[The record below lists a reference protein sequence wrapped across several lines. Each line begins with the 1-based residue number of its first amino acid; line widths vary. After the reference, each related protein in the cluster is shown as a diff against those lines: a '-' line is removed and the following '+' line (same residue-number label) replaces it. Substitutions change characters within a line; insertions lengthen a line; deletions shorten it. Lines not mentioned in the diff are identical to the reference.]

1 MADPAPQQTEQPS
14 AEPQAPA
21 PPQETAPPN
30 EPERSVPYDRFKEI
44 NDRLRE
50 AEKWREERESQDL
63 SEAERERK
71 GRERA
76 ERERDEATAR
86 AQTTERSGW
95 VRDAAQH
102 ANFHA
107 PADALAHVDMS
118 GVEDERAAKRAVKDL
133 AERSPHLV
141 RPVEPARPQV
151 GQVLRDGQQPVAGDQ
166 AAEQDPRAAL
176 GGQIQDFLASRR

>member
-1 MADPAPQQTEQPS
+1 MADPAPQQTEQS
-14 AEPQAPA
+14 AEPQAPPP
-21 PPQETAPPN
+21 PPQEAAPPN
-30 EPERSVPYDRFKEI
+30 EPERSVPYDRFKEV

-71 GRERA
+71 ARERA
-76 ERERDEATAR
+76 ERERDEATER

-95 VRDAAQH
+95 VRDAAQL

-151 GQVLRDGQQPVAGDQ
+151 GQVLRDGQQPVQGPQ
-166 AAEQDPRAAL
+166 AAEEDPRAAL